1 MLSCSEV
8 RCVLIEHRTLRE
20 ASLTQ
25 GLGDPVSRPHKI
37 EDEDQSMHWF
47 ERSG

>member
-8 RCVLIEHRTLRE
+8 RCVLIAHRTLRE

-25 GLGDPVSRPHKI
+25 GLGDPVSRLRKMKI
-37 EDEDQSMHWF
+37 KACTGWER
-47 ERSG
+47 RSG